1 LNKGS
6 TQKTPDATVQK
17 TEEAI
22 KAMSLQAPPPLKK
35 VEKIDV
41 LKAYS
46 ESNAKENINFVVVG
60 EQHLLTFRY
69 GILTPHRPR

>member
-6 TQKTPDATVQK
+6 TQKIPDATVQK
-17 TEEAI
+17 TEEAL
-22 KAMSLQAPPPLKK
+22 KTMSLEAPPPPRK

-60 EQHLLTFRY
+60 QQHLFPYLE
-69 GILTPHRPR
+69 GAD